1 MKTGKFS
8 VDNSVLVNILMV
20 TLLILGAFSVT
31 RLPREQFAEVPFFWA
46 NIVVP
51 YSGASAEDVE
61 KSVTV
66 KIENAFQGLKKV
78 KQISSVSQEGLALV
92 RVEFEDGISNNEFA
106 RLFQEV
112 QTRVGNVD
120 LPEGTLDPDIDD
132 FSSSDFLPVIEVIVS
147 GSAEFSLMDRTARLL
162 RDRLLAVEG
171 VSGIDLVGARDARIA
186 VSARQERLESLG
198 ISLDELV
205 AAIRQRSVDVP
216 GGTLQE
222 MSREYLLRTLGELE
236 EIREFERLIVRSSS
250 SSSSSSEAGSGVVRL
265 GEVADVRE
273 EYDPDAVQVRFNG
286 KQAVLLRIEKVTR
299 GNSFAV
305 IDGVKK
311 EIDGFS
317 ATLPAGLELTL
328 FNDSTVQIRDSL
340 SVLITNALL
349 GLLLLVVLL
358 YLFIGFRNAFMTA
371 LGIPVAFAITFIV
384 LELIGETLNGNSL
397 FALVLVLGLIVDHAI
412 VIIENSYRL
421 RQEGLSRREAA
432 IRGADE
438 VVVPVIAATLTTV
451 AAFLPLMILPGILGK
466 FLRVI
471 PLVVAIA
478 LLASTWEAILF
489 LPAHFAEWSSPV
501 LKSRQA
507 LGFRR
512 FRARFEVWIAALYRR
527 RGLTVGVMFVLMLVS
542 FFLVTRLQQDLF
554 SGEDRTLFY
563 IDIEMAPGTP
573 QEKTNQVVRRF
584 EELILSQIS
593 TGEISAVN
601 AAVGF
606 SSGSDQNRLEANV
619 AQVIVDVA
627 EPGEGLERP
636 LEAVMS
642 DIKQLCDAIP
652 GPESVLYRK
661 EQGGP
666 PVDPPISFRLFGDN
680 YQDMIRVAADLK
692 QRLASYPELFNIRDN
707 LESGKPELRVRVD
720 QERAARYGLSAA
732 YVGAYLRARTAG
744 VTAATIFRE
753 NEELDVLVRFDTPEE
768 LSVESLLRMKI
779 PTPDGRQIP
788 FSSLADLEEGFSIA
802 AVKRVEG
809 KREVT
814 VTAEAY
820 TKDNIRAINAEFE
833 QLYAEQYQPLYPG
846 ISFTARG
853 EFAEFSNLLIQI
865 LRLFLVGAFLIYLIL
880 GTQFKSYIQ
889 PILIMFSVPF
899 AFVGVIWYLVISGT
913 PFSTTVLYAGV
924 ALAGIAVNDSI
935 VLISFINRLR
945 REGKEVR
952 EAVVQAASTRLRPI
966 LLTSLTT
973 IAGLTPTAL
982 GLGGKSPVWSP
993 MAATIIF
1000 GLLFSTLTAL
1010 VLIPCLYGL
1019 LADRKGKRR
1028 RQVEPA

>member
-1 MKTGKFS
+1 VKTGKFS

-20 TLLILGAFSVT
+20 TLLVLGAFSVT

-61 KSVTV
+61 KSVTI

-92 RVEFEDGISNNEFA
+92 RVEFEDGISNSEFA

-132 FSSSDFLPVIEVIVS
+132 FSSSDFLPVIEVVVS
-147 GSAEFSLMDRTARLL
+147 GSAEFSLLDRTARLL
-162 RDRLLAVEG
+162 RERLLTVEG
-171 VSGIDLVGARDARIA
+171 VSGIDLVGARDTRIA

-205 AAIRQRSVDVP
+205 TAVRRRSVDVP
-216 GGTLQE
+216 GGTLQG

-250 SSSSSSEAGSGVVRL
+250 SSSSSSEAGGGVVRL
-265 GEVADVRE
+265 GEVAEVRE

-317 ATLPAGLELTL
+317 ATLPEGLELTL

-349 GLLLLVVLL
+349 GFLLLVVLL

-384 LELIGETLNGNSL
+384 LELSGETLNGNSL

-412 VIIENSYRL
+412 VIVENSYRL
-421 RQEGLSRREAA
+421 RQDGLSRREAA

-478 LLASTWEAILF
+478 LLASTGEAILF

-507 LGFRR
+507 LSFRR

-527 RGLTVGVMFVLMLVS
+527 RLLTVGVMFLLMLVS

-563 IDIEMAPGTP
+563 IDIEMAPGTS
-573 QEKTNQVVRRF
+573 QERTNQVVRRF

-619 AQVIVDVA
+619 AQIIVDVA

-636 LEAVMS
+636 LEAVMN

-680 YQDMIRVAADLK
+680 YQDMIRIAADLK
-692 QRLASYPELFNIRDN
+692 QRLASYPELFNIQDN

-720 QERAARYGLSAA
+720 QERAARYGLSTA

-788 FSSLADLEEGFSIA
+788 FSSLADLEEGRSIA

-820 TKDNIRAINAEFE
+820 AKDNIRAINAEFE
-833 QLYAEQYQPLYPG
+833 RLYAEQYQPLYPG

-865 LRLFLVGAFLIYLIL
+865 LRLFLVGVFLIYLIL

-935 VLISFINRLR
+935 VLISFINSLR
-945 REGKEVR
+945 REGKAVG

-993 MAATIIF
+993 MASTIIF

-1019 LADRKGKRR
+1019 LADRKRPRR
-1028 RQVEPA
+1028 STPAP